1 MIKLF
6 VSDLDG
12 TLLNDMH
19 MTDFFI
25 LETIQKVKENGF
37 LFSSA
42 TGRSLHEHEVN
53 RLQLNDVYRISM
65 KGALIKDP
73 EGKILYSQPIDMDF
87 INEFLDMYY
96 GLDCDYSSDGHTLST
111 ILMDKKIEYFKVD
124 GFKEIAGSSIRIRD
138 FLMDYQ
144 FDQSKE
150 DIKNK
155 NIYKI
160 NCSITDKRI

>member
-65 KGALIKDP
+65 NGALIKDP
-73 EGKILYSQPIDMDF
+73 EGKILYSQSIDTNYNSGD
-87 INEFLDMYY
+87 
-96 GLDCDYSSDGHTLST
+96 S
-111 ILMDKKIEYFKVD
+111 
-124 GFKEIAGSSIRIRD
+124 
-138 FLMDYQ
+138 
-144 FDQSKE
+144 
-150 DIKNK
+150 
-155 NIYKI
+155 
-160 NCSITDKRI
+160 

>member
-87 INEFLDMYY
+87 INEFLDMFY

-124 GFKEIAGSSIRIRD
+124 GFKEITGSPIRIRD

>member
-65 KGALIKDP
+65 NGALIKDP

-87 INEFLDMYY
+87 INEFLDMFY
-96 GLDCDYSSDGHTLST
+96 GLDCDYSSDEHTLST
-111 ILMDKKIEYFKVD
+111 ISMEKKLNTLKLMVLKKLQDRPFVFGI
-124 GFKEIAGSSIRIRD
+124 S
-138 FLMDYQ
+138 
-144 FDQSKE
+144 
-150 DIKNK
+150 
-155 NIYKI
+155 
-160 NCSITDKRI
+160 